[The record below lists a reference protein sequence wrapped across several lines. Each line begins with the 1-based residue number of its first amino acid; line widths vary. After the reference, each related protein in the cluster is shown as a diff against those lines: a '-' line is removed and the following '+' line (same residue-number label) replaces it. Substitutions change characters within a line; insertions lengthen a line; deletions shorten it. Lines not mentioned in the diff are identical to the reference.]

1 LKNILVFIK
10 NGNSLQR
17 ANMLIVTAAFL
28 HTLMLSE
35 DIPFDYDIEE
45 VIMWEPDK
53 ESDTTASSTTN
64 RRRQQILAYLLESR

>member
-17 ANMLIVTAAFL
+17 ANMLIVTAAVF